1 MGRAV
6 QELTAARLGRGFL
19 PLAALFV
26 WGLVQV
32 LFAPM
37 QVGAWVLVVG
47 APCTAGIMLGH
58 GLRGVKRAFG
68 RPEAW
73 WMALLGPAALL
84 PPVFGLY
91 VACWRGLRTV
101 AGGGLEAAVVGLVM
115 TALGVWALR
124 SWLKVL
130 EVGRLG
136 DTMSGIGA
144 GLQGLDLEGGE
155 PWAG

>member
-1 MGRAV
+1 V
-6 QELTAARLGRGFL
+6 QDLTAARLGRGFV

-26 WGLVQV
+26 WGLAQV
-32 LFAPM
+32 LLTPM
-37 QVGAWVLVVG
+37 EAGGWVLLVG

-68 RPEAW
+68 RPVQG
-73 WMALLGPAALL
+73 WMGLLGPAALL
-84 PPVFGLY
+84 PPLFGLY

-101 AGGGLEAAVVGLVM
+101 AGGGVEAVVVGLVM
-115 TALGVWALR
+115 TALGLWSLR

-144 GLQGLDLEGGE
+144 GLEGLDLDGGE